1 MSYIDEHLEFL
12 ARHEGTKGAKTRV
25 EDKTKAAAPFGLD
38 NPPIPRKNNESDKA
52 YAKRVLEYFD
62 AEATAVLGDSYN
74 RAPKNVKRAVLD
86 NYYNSGRLYPGQIN
100 SLKNNDYLGFAKNT
114 LDTVSANDPQTGG
127 SGVLKGLANRRAETY
142 NLMADDVK
150 GLSRITGG
158 ELQNIDGKA
167 RLIYQTEKEPISFDF
182 QKPLHS
188 SSKVGNLNV
197 LGSQQ
202 VQPEQSVYDKGLGA
216 IKQFRNYLGFKKG
229 GDVKEEKLTI
239 NAIENMAPMLYYD
252 RLQEMARRSMMLGN
266 EQDRMEDYDYAKLLA
281 ERPFV
286 NRYPVDSRGQGAY
299 STAAPMGMQAQRMMG
314 FAGGGMVNDAQGLA
328 SLGRGGDSMLVHM
341 QPQEVAGLQRLAEQS
356 GTSLTKNPY
365 TGMPE
370 AFSLGGVLKAAV
382 PVAAGYFTG
391 GAGYGLGLQ
400 LAAGAAAGGTL
411 AALTGDDP
419 FMGAVS
425 GGMGGVS
432 GGGLAD
438 FMGAGLGP
446 ESIGAGGWD
455 PTTGAVQSLSNQQAL
470 NMATSGQA
478 GAIANTPASIQ
489 AGQGPNFNATIVNK
503 TPRSLGFS
511 DFFENPSKAF
521 QQAEV
526 NLGKN
531 VPTGGFDPK
540 TGDPRTVF
548 QPATKLQTAMKLGS
562 PVASTLMGGIEE
574 SDLIPDFEPDKSD
587 EAYNPNARLNL
598 NMDTGISEALKR
610 DSGLRLL
617 AQGGYL
623 DGGRI
628 GDGMS
633 DSVRAN
639 IDGQQEAR
647 LSEGEFVVP
656 ADVVSHLGNGSS
668 DAGAKRLYD
677 MMDKVR
683 KARTGT
689 KQQGKEISPGK
700 YMPR

>member
-1 MSYIDEHLEFL
+1 MAEK
-12 ARHEGTKGAKTRV
+12 GTKENPYTSFEELKKSNAYYAGEKAVLEVEKRLNRRLTPEEKRIIELEGFVDAYYKDTKGVLTRGIGQTGAYAEGETSLSG
-25 EDKTKAAAPFGLD
+25 F
-38 NPPIPRKNNESDKA
+38 DKA
-52 YAKRVLEYFD
+52 YQEHLNRLKAREGMGMFDKYSPTLRQELVQAEYRGDLGQSPTFRKIL
-62 AEATAVLGDSYN
+62 AEATTAEDYN
-74 RAPKNVKRAVLD
+74 KAADEFLRNQDYVK
-86 NYYNSGRLYPGQIN
+86 
-100 SLKNNDYLGFAKNT
+100 AKE
-114 LDTVSANDPQTGG
+114 SG
-127 SGVLKGLANRRAETY
+127 SGVASRMEAV
-142 NLMADDVK
+142 ADAVRK
-150 GLSRITGG
+150 EGAKLY
-158 ELQNIDGKA
+158 GKP
-167 RLIYQTEKEPISFDF
+167 IQEPSF
-182 QKPLHS
+182 
-188 SSKVGNLNV
+188 VENA
-197 LGSQQ
+197 
-202 VQPEQSVYDKGLGA
+202 YDKGLGA

-239 NAIENMAPMLYYD
+239 NTIENMAPMLYYD

-382 PVAAGYFTG
+382 PVAAGYFAGPAGAGLVGSMG
-391 GAGYGLGLQ
+391 GAMGVG
-400 LAAGAAAGGTL
+400 
-411 AALTGDDP
+411 ALTGAAIAAASGDDP
-419 FMGAVS
+419 IFGAIS
-425 GGMGGVS
+425 GGMGGAS
-432 GGGLAD
+432 GFGLGEA
-438 FMGAGLGP
+438 MGAGLGA
-446 ESIGAGGWD
+446 ESVGAGGWD

-470 NMATSGQA
+470 NMTTAGQA

-489 AGQGPNFNATIVNK
+489 AGQGPNLNATIVNK

-511 DFFENPSKAF
+511 DFYKNPSKAF
-521 QQAEV
+521 EQAQV

-531 VPTGGFDPK
+531 VPTGGFNPT

-562 PVASTLMGGIEE
+562 PIGSMGLGGIEE

-587 EAYNPNARLNL
+587 EAYNPNARLDL
-598 NMDTGISEALKR
+598 SKDTGISEALRR
-610 DSGLRLL
+610 DTGLRLL
-617 AQGGYL
+617 ARGGYL
-623 DGGRI
+623 DGGI
-628 GDGMS
+628 AGDGMS
-633 DSVRAN
+633 DSVKTT
-639 IDGQQEAR
+639 IDGRQEAR
-647 LSEGEFVVP
+647 LSEGEFVIP

>member
-1 MSYIDEHLEFL
+1 MAEK
-12 ARHEGTKGAKTRV
+12 GTKENPYTSFEELKKSNAYYAGEKAVLEVEKRLNRRLTPEEKRIIELEGFVDAYYKDTKGVLTRGIGQTGAYAEGETSLSG
-25 EDKTKAAAPFGLD
+25 F
-38 NPPIPRKNNESDKA
+38 DKA
-52 YAKRVLEYFD
+52 YQEHLNRLKAREGMGMFDKYSPTLRQELVQAEYRGDLGQSPTFRKIL
-62 AEATAVLGDSYN
+62 AEATTAEDYN
-74 RAPKNVKRAVLD
+74 KAADEFLRNQDYVK
-86 NYYNSGRLYPGQIN
+86 
-100 SLKNNDYLGFAKNT
+100 AKE
-114 LDTVSANDPQTGG
+114 SG
-127 SGVLKGLANRRAETY
+127 SGVASRMEAV
-142 NLMADDVK
+142 ADAVRK
-150 GLSRITGG
+150 EGAKLY
-158 ELQNIDGKA
+158 GKP
-167 RLIYQTEKEPISFDF
+167 IQEPSF
-182 QKPLHS
+182 
-188 SSKVGNLNV
+188 VENA
-197 LGSQQ
+197 
-202 VQPEQSVYDKGLGA
+202 YDKGLGA

-239 NAIENMAPMLYYD
+239 NTIENMAPMLYYD

-382 PVAAGYFTG
+382 PVAAGYFAGPAGAGLVSGMG
-391 GAGYGLGLQ
+391 GAMGVG
-400 LAAGAAAGGTL
+400 
-411 AALTGDDP
+411 ALTGAAIAAASGDDP
-419 FMGAVS
+419 IFGAIS
-425 GGMGGVS
+425 GGMGGAS
-432 GGGLAD
+432 GFGLGEAL
-438 FMGAGLGP
+438 GAGAVSAGP
-446 ESIGAGGWD
+446 GGWD
-455 PTTGAVQSLSNQQAL
+455 PATGAVQSLSNQQAL
-470 NMATSGQA
+470 NMTTAGQA
-478 GAIANTPASIQ
+478 GAIANAPPVNA
-489 AGQGPNFNATIVNK
+489 PNFNATVINK

-511 DFFENPSKAF
+511 DFYNNPGKAF
-521 QQAEV
+521 EQAQV

-531 VPTGGFDPK
+531 VPTGGFNPK
-540 TGDPRTVF
+540 TGDPRTIF

-562 PVASTLMGGIEE
+562 PVGSALMGGIEE
-574 SDLIPDFEPDKSD
+574 SDLMPDTGYLDDARARDKYD
-587 EAYNPNARLNL
+587 PTKRLNL

-668 DAGAKRLYD
+668 DAGAQRLYS

-689 KQQGKEISPGK
+689 KQQGRQIDPRK